1 MCHPQERGVKHNQI
15 PYSHYTM
22 KKRSLKYGLFY
33 AIGLL
38 AVIMFASALCFWI
51 IPAVNGKWEAMPI
64 ALWMYGWYYGYYLFT
79 KRYTK
84 WWKEIGE

>member
-1 MCHPQERGVKHNQI
+1 
-15 PYSHYTM
+15 M

-38 AVIMFASALCFWI
+38 AVIMFAAALCFWI
-51 IPAVNGKWEAMPI
+51 IPAVNGKWEAMSI

>member
-1 MCHPQERGVKHNQI
+1 MDGALFNQNTAHFSI
-15 PYSHYTM
+15 SIYN
-22 KKRSLKYGLFY
+22 

-51 IPAVNGKWEAMPI
+51 IPAVNGKWEAMSI

-84 WWKEIGE
+84 WWKDIGE

>member
-1 MCHPQERGVKHNQI
+1 M
-15 PYSHYTM
+15 S
-22 KKRSLKYGLFY
+22 
-33 AIGLL
+33 
-38 AVIMFASALCFWI
+38 
-51 IPAVNGKWEAMPI
+51 I

>member
-1 MCHPQERGVKHNQI
+1 
-15 PYSHYTM
+15 M

-51 IPAVNGKWEAMPI
+51 IPAVNGKWEAMSI
-64 ALWMYGWYYGYYLFT
+64 ALWMYEWYYGYYLFT